1 MRDRQGPD
9 GRPDWVSDAMFPFES
24 RYHETS
30 SGHHL
35 HYIDEGSGSP
45 IVFVHGN
52 PAWSF
57 EFRHLIAEL
66 RSEHRCVAA
75 DHLGF
80 GLSTRSDSG
89 KDHHPSA
96 HAERFEEFIGNLDLR
111 DVTLYMNDWGGP
123 IGLDFDRRHPD
134 RVKNLVIANTW
145 CWPVSNDRHFRFFSK
160 MMSSWFGQY
169 LITRRNYFVK
179 GVMPRAVADR
189 KTLTPEAM
197 AHYRKALPDPA
208 SRAACA
214 ALPGYIVGASDWLD
228 SIWNDRAAFSDKPTL
243 LLWGSK
249 DIAFRLKELEKWKSE
264 MQNYEAH
271 VFDDG
276 GHFIAE
282 EIPHRVLPLIRELLS
297 R

>member
-1 MRDRQGPD
+1 MRGEHMPRV
-9 GRPDWVSDAMFPFES
+9 RPDWVSDELFPFES
-24 RYHETS
+24 RFHEAA
-30 SGHHL
+30 SGRHL
-35 HYIDEGSGSP
+35 HYVDEGSGSP

-66 RSEHRCVAA
+66 RSEHRCVAV

-80 GLSTRSDSG
+80 GLSTRSDSDE
-89 KDHHPSA
+89 DHHPSA
-96 HAERFEEFIGNLDLR
+96 HAARFEKFIVDLDLQ
-111 DVTLYMNDWGGP
+111 DVTLYINDWGGP
-123 IGLDFDRRHPD
+123 IGLDFARKHPD

-145 CWPVSNDRHFRFFSK
+145 CWPVGGDRHFRFFSK
-160 MMSSWFGQY
+160 MMASWLGQY

-189 KTLTPEAM
+189 KTLTPEIM
-197 AHYRKALPDPA
+197 AHYLDALPDPA

-228 SIWNDRAAFSDKPTL
+228 SIWHDRAAFSGKPTL

-249 DIAFRLKELEKWKSE
+249 DIAFRLQELEIWKQE
-264 MQNYEAH
+264 MRSHEAH
-271 VFDDG
+271 VFDDA

-282 EIPHRVLPLIRELLS
+282 EVPHKALPLIRELLS